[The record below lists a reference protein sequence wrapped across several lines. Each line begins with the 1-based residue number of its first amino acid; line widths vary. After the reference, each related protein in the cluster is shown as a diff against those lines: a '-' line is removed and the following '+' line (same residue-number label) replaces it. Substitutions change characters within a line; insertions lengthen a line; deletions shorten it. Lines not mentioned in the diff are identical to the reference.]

1 MREFKIGDRVRL
13 EGIVTSDNVYNNGIG
28 VRMNGDTHSTFNAI
42 TAKAMAH
49 ATLIEPAVK
58 AAEEKVLDLSKPVRR
73 KNGLTEVSIIGPMS
87 DGRIVC
93 EYPLFGTPQYAAYYD
108 RELENIPEP
117 KITTSDVLSLW
128 EFKTGA
134 RAFLWGDAAGCA
146 TRLSQVRVSYT
157 EGEGWSIEE
166 VE

>member
-1 MREFKIGDRVRL
+1 MQEFKVGDRFSV
-13 EGIVTSDNVYNNGIG
+13 EGVVTALADCEGDYRALFDGHHSDGYVIG
-28 VRMNGDTHSTFNAI
+28 AE
-42 TAKAMAH
+42 MAH
-49 ATLIEPAVK
+49 AKLIEPAVK

-108 RELENIPEP
+108 RELENIPES

-128 EFKTGA
+128 KFHAGA
-134 RAFLWGDAAGCA
+134 RAFMWGNDVGSA
-146 TRLSQVRVSYT
+146 TRISSQVRVSYT

-166 VE
+166 VK

>member
-1 MREFKIGDRVRL
+1 
-13 EGIVTSDNVYNNGIG
+13 VT
-28 VRMNGDTHSTFNAI
+28 
-42 TAKAMAH
+42 
-49 ATLIEPAVK
+49 
-58 AAEEKVLDLSKPVRR
+58 
-73 KNGLTEVSIIGPMS
+73 
-87 DGRIVC
+87 
-93 EYPLFGTPQYAAYYD
+93 
-108 RELENIPEP
+108 ELEHIPKP

-166 VE
+166 VK